1 MCLCVTG
8 VGESTNMSPRGKLPS
23 CPLFPPPLLPLPKLL
38 HCPVLT
44 FHPLVS
50 DRVILHS
57 SQPSSSFVLFCS
69 FVLCSVLSF
78 RFLFLLL
85 LLLLLLRLW
94 MHVCMCARVCACVR
108 ECVFSPAASVD
119 YGSFADRCST
129 WLELLRLKAHTI
141 RRGSVKT
148 SRRTQSLAHSGDH
161 THKYRT
167 RFTSGHTYAH
177 TPLHACRWGAEHCK
191 SSTSFVFFFLAR
203 VWKLTPRPSEGSTIC
218 SLPKT
223 VCHIRKVFAFCVQ
236 HFSQIACWLQQFHE
250 NLQRV
255 PFIPLPCF
263 CITDSSY
270 AWKIGG
276 DTVWMLKDFMSDLF
290 GNTLIITV
298 GRGSKLFCKSSCDF
312 SDLCMLSK
320 LQSNMWLWRFLVWW
334 M

>member
-191 SSTSFVFFFLAR
+191 SSTSFVFVFWLECES
-203 VWKLTPRPSEGSTIC
+203 WRPA
-218 SLPKT
+218 PQ
-223 VCHIRKVFAFCVQ
+223 RDPQFAACQKQCV
-236 HFSQIACWLQQFHE
+236 
-250 NLQRV
+250 
-255 PFIPLPCF
+255 
-263 CITDSSY
+263 
-270 AWKIGG
+270 
-276 DTVWMLKDFMSDLF
+276 
-290 GNTLIITV
+290 TLE
-298 GRGSKLFCKSSCDF
+298 
-312 SDLCMLSK
+312 
-320 LQSNMWLWRFLVWW
+320 RFLHFVCSIFLK
-334 M
+334 